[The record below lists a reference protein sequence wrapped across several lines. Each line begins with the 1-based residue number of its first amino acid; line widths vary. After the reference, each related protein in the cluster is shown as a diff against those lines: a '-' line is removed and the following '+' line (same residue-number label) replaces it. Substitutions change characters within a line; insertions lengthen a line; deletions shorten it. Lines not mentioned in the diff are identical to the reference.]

1 MNNQLHEK
9 LKELRMSGMI
19 STLDVRLQEARA
31 NQLDFS
37 EFLELLIYDELAVRQ
52 ERKIARMLKK
62 AAFNRLKTLEHF
74 NWQFNP
80 NLERNRF
87 YELATCKFIR
97 DASDVLFIGPPG
109 TGKTHLVQAI
119 GYEAIKAGHNVIYR
133 SIFDV
138 VRDFLRAEN
147 LGKQESILN
156 KYLKPDLLIIDDMG
170 LKQLPRK
177 AGEYLF
183 EVIMRRYEI
192 RSTMMTSNR
201 PIEDWGKLIGDVATA
216 GAILD
221 RLLQHAQIIPFK
233 GKSYRL
239 SSERANDIQ
248 NAFDKD
254 QTDDKL

>member
-1 MNNQLHEK
+1 MQEQLHRN
-9 LKELRMSGMI
+9 LKDLRLSGMI
-19 STLDVRLQEARA
+19 SSLDVRTQEARA
-31 NQLDFS
+31 NQLDYT
-37 EFLELLIYDELAVRQ
+37 EFLELLIYDEMAIRQ
-52 ERKIARMLKK
+52 ERRIARMLNK
-62 AAFNRLKTLEHF
+62 AAFNNLKTLESF
-74 NWQFNP
+74 NWQFNT

-97 DASDVLFIGPPG
+97 DAQDVLFIGPPG
-109 TGKTHLVQAI
+109 TGKTHLAQAI
-119 GYEAIKAGHNVIYR
+119 GYEAIKANHTVIYR

-147 LGKQESILN
+147 LGKQDLTLN

-170 LKQLPRK
+170 LKQLPKK

-183 EVIMRRYEI
+183 ELIMRRYEI

-201 PIEDWGKLIGDVATA
+201 PIEDWGKLIGDVPTA

-239 SSERANDIQ
+239 SNDKSTQ
-248 NAFDKD
+248 TETAFDK
-254 QTDDKL
+254 K

>member
-1 MNNQLHEK
+1 MQEQLHRN
-9 LKELRMSGMI
+9 LKDLRLSGMI
-19 STLDVRLQEARA
+19 SSLDVRTQEARA
-31 NQLDFS
+31 NQLDYI
-37 EFLELLIYDELAVRQ
+37 EFLELLIYDEKAIRQ
-52 ERKIARMLKK
+52 ERRIQRLIKK
-62 AAFNRLKTLEHF
+62 ASFNNLKTLEHF

-87 YELATCKFIR
+87 YELATGKFIR
-97 DASDVLFIGPPG
+97 DARDVLFIGPPG

-119 GYEAIKAGHNVIYR
+119 AYEAIKANHTVIYR

-147 LGKQESILN
+147 LGNQDSILN

-170 LKQLPRK
+170 LKQLPKK

-183 EVIMRRYEI
+183 ELIMRRYEI

-201 PIEDWGKLIGDVATA
+201 PIEDWGKLIGDVPTA

-239 SSERANDIQ
+239 SKGDSDQSEE
-248 NAFDKD
+248 AFEKE
-254 QTDDKL
+254 

>member
-1 MNNQLHEK
+1 MQEQLHRN
-9 LKELRMSGMI
+9 LKDLRLSGMI
-19 STLDVRLQEARA
+19 SSLDVRMQEARA
-31 NQLDFS
+31 NQLDYT
-37 EFLELLIYDELAVRQ
+37 EFLELLIYDEMAIRQ
-52 ERKIARMLKK
+52 ERKIARMLNK
-62 AAFNRLKTLEHF
+62 AAFNNLKTLECF
-74 NWQFNP
+74 NWQFNT

-97 DASDVLFIGPPG
+97 DAQDILFIGPPG
-109 TGKTHLVQAI
+109 TGKTHLAQAI
-119 GYEAIKAGHNVIYR
+119 GYEAIKANHTVIYR

-147 LGKQESILN
+147 LGKQDLTLN

-170 LKQLPRK
+170 LKQLPKK

-183 EVIMRRYEI
+183 ELIMRRYEI

-201 PIEDWGKLIGDVATA
+201 PIEDWGKLIGDIPTA

-239 SSERANDIQ
+239 SNDKSTQ
-248 NAFDKD
+248 TETAFDKE
-254 QTDDKL
+254 

>member
-1 MNNQLHEK
+1 MQEQLHRN
-9 LKELRMSGMI
+9 LKDLRLSGMI
-19 STLDVRLQEARA
+19 SSLDVRTQEARA
-31 NQLDFS
+31 NQLDYT
-37 EFLELLIYDELAVRQ
+37 EFLELLIYDEMAIRQ
-52 ERKIARMLKK
+52 ERRIARMLNK
-62 AAFNRLKTLEHF
+62 AAFNNLKTLESF
-74 NWQFNP
+74 NWQFNT

-97 DASDVLFIGPPG
+97 DAQDVLFIGPPG
-109 TGKTHLVQAI
+109 TGKTHLAQAI
-119 GYEAIKAGHNVIYR
+119 GYEAIKANHTVIYR

-147 LGKQESILN
+147 LGKQDLTLN

-170 LKQLPRK
+170 LKQLPKK

-183 EVIMRRYEI
+183 ELIMRRYEI

-201 PIEDWGKLIGDVATA
+201 PIEDWGKLIGDIPTA

-239 SSERANDIQ
+239 SNDKSTQ
-248 NAFDKD
+248 TETAFDKE
-254 QTDDKL
+254 